1 MSGIYFNFFVNEI
14 RCMQEY
20 LLKTYSRK
28 NVLFKK
34 GDGIWLYSDS
44 GDKFLDCASGIAVN
58 ILGHCNKKLVKVL
71 TEQAQNLWHTSNLYR
86 VENQEKLGK
95 LLVEHTF
102 ADRVF
107 FTNSGTEAIECAIKM
122 ARVYHSKLNQ
132 ERHEILSFDGCFHGR
147 SMAAISTSNS
157 DKMKEGFGPLIPGF
171 KSLGFNDKDALYQNI
186 TDKTAAVIVEPI
198 QGEGGIRSFSSEI
211 LKLIRSLCDDT
222 GALLIIDEIQCGLG
236 RSGKLFAHEL
246 FDLKPDIMTIAKG
259 IGGGF
264 PLGACLS
271 TDNASIGMVKGKH
284 GSTYGGNPLACAVGC
299 EVMNNVLEK
308 GFLDNVTIISG
319 YFSQKM
325 LGLVSEFPSLFEE
338 LRGSGL
344 MLGLK
349 TKIENISFTNEAF
362 NQNLLLAPASDNVV
376 RILPPLNIT
385 KQEVDYVVELLSKT
399 AQRLEN

>member
-1 MSGIYFNFFVNEI
+1 
-14 RCMQEY
+14 MQEY

-86 VENQEKLGK
+86 VENQEKLAK

-157 DKMKEGFGPLIPGF
+157 DKMKEGFGPLVPGC
-171 KSLGFNDKDALYQNI
+171 KSLDFNDRDALYQNI

-198 QGEGGIRSFSSEI
+198 QGEGGIRSFSAEI

-236 RSGKLFAHEL
+236 RSGKLFAHEW
-246 FDLKPDIMTIAKG
+246 FNLKPDIMTIAKG

-271 TDNASIGMVKGKH
+271 TENASIGMGKGKH

-308 GFLDNVTIISG
+308 GFLENVRIISE

-325 LGLVSEFPSLFEE
+325 LGLVSEFPSVFEE

-362 NQNLLLAPASDNVV
+362 KQNLLLAPASDNVV

-385 KQEVDYVVELLSKT
+385 KKEVDYVVELLSKT

>member
-1 MSGIYFNFFVNEI
+1 
-14 RCMQEY
+14 MQEY

-71 TEQAQNLWHTSNLYR
+71 TEQAKNLWHTSNLYR
-86 VENQEKLGK
+86 VENQEKLAK
-95 LLVEHTF
+95 LLVENTF
-102 ADRVF
+102 ADKVF
-107 FTNSGTEAIECAIKM
+107 FTNSGTEAIECSIKM

-132 ERHEILSFDGCFHGR
+132 ERHEIISFDGCFHGR

-157 DKMKEGFGPLIPGF
+157 DKMKEGFGPLIPGC
-171 KSLGFNDKDALYQNI
+171 KSLSFNDRDALYQNI
-186 TDKTAAVIVEPI
+186 SDKTAAVIVEPI

-271 TDNASIGMVKGKH
+271 TDNASIGMLKGKH

-299 EVMNNVLEK
+299 EVMTNVLEK
-308 GFLDNVTIISG
+308 GFLDNVRIISG

-325 LGLVSEFPSLFEE
+325 LGLVREFPSVFEE

-385 KQEVDYVVELLSKT
+385 KKAVSYTHLTLPTICSV
-399 AQRLEN
+399 

>member
-1 MSGIYFNFFVNEI
+1 ME
-14 RCMQEY
+14 EY

-28 NVLFKK
+28 NISFKK
-34 GDGIWLYSDS
+34 GDGIWLYSNS
-44 GDKFLDCASGIAVN
+44 GEKFLDCASGIAVN

-71 TEQAQNLWHTSNLYR
+71 TVQAKNLWHTSNLYR
-86 VENQEKLGK
+86 VENQEKLAK

-102 ADRVF
+102 ADNVF

-132 ERHEILSFDGCFHGR
+132 DRHEILSFDGCFHGR

-157 DKMKEGFGPLIPGF
+157 DKMKEGFGPLIPGC
-171 KSLGFNDKDALYQNI
+171 KSIGFNNKDDLYKNI

-198 QGEGGIRSFSSEI
+198 QGEGGIRSFSLEI
-211 LKLIRSLCDDT
+211 LKLIRGLCDDT
-222 GALLIIDEIQCGLG
+222 GTLLIVDEIQCGLG
-236 RSGKLFAHEL
+236 RSGKLFAHEW
-246 FDLKPDIMTIAKG
+246 FNINPDIMTIAKG

-271 TDNASIGMVKGKH
+271 TNNASIGMVKGKH

-299 EVMNNVLEK
+299 EVMNNVLEN
-308 GFLDNVTIISG
+308 GFLENVGMISG

-325 LGLVSEFPSLFEE
+325 LGLLSEFPSVFEE
-338 LRGSGL
+338 LRGYGL

-385 KQEVDYVVELLSKT
+385 KQEVDYVVKLLRKT

>member
-1 MSGIYFNFFVNEI
+1 
-14 RCMQEY
+14 MQEY

-107 FTNSGTEAIECAIKM
+107 FTNSGTEAIECALKM

-132 ERHEILSFDGCFHGR
+132 ERHEIISFDGCFHGR

-157 DKMKEGFGPLIPGF
+157 DKMKEGFGPLIPGC
-171 KSLGFNDKDALYQNI
+171 KSLGFNDRDALCQNI
-186 TDKTAAVIVEPI
+186 TNKTAAVIIEPI

-271 TDNASIGMVKGKH
+271 TENASIGMVKGKH

-299 EVMNNVLEK
+299 EVMTNVLEK
-308 GFLDNVTIISG
+308 GFLDNVRIISG

-325 LGLVSEFPSLFEE
+325 LELVREFPSVFEE

-399 AQRLEN
+399 AQRLEK

>member
-1 MSGIYFNFFVNEI
+1 
-14 RCMQEY
+14 MQEY

-71 TEQAQNLWHTSNLYR
+71 IEQAKNLWHTSNLYR
-86 VENQEKLGK
+86 VENQEKLAK
-95 LLVEHTF
+95 LLVENTF
-102 ADRVF
+102 ADKVF

-122 ARVYHSKLNQ
+122 ARAYHSKLNQ

-157 DKMKEGFGPLIPGF
+157 DKMKEGFGPLIPGC
-171 KSLGFNDKDALYQNI
+171 KSLSFNDRDALYQNI

-299 EVMNNVLEK
+299 EVMTNVLEK
-308 GFLDNVTIISG
+308 GFLDNVRTISG
-319 YFSQKM
+319 YFSQKI
-325 LGLVSEFPSLFEE
+325 LGLVREFPSVFEE

-349 TKIENISFTNEAF
+349 TKIENISFTNEAYK
-362 NQNLLLAPASDNVV
+362 QNLLLAPASDNVV

-385 KQEVDYVVELLSKT
+385 KKEVDCVVELLSKT

>member
-1 MSGIYFNFFVNEI
+1 
-14 RCMQEY
+14 MQEY
-20 LLKTYSRK
+20 LLQTYSRK

-71 TEQAQNLWHTSNLYR
+71 TEQAKNLWHTSNLYR
-86 VENQEKLGK
+86 VENQEKLAK
-95 LLVEHTF
+95 LLVENTF
-102 ADRVF
+102 ADKVF

-122 ARVYHSKLNQ
+122 ARAYHSKLNQ

-157 DKMKEGFGPLIPGF
+157 DKMKEGFGPLIPGC
-171 KSLGFNDKDALYQNI
+171 KSLSFNDRDALYQNI
-186 TDKTAAVIVEPI
+186 SDKTAAVIVEPI

-299 EVMNNVLEK
+299 EVMTNVLEK
-308 GFLDNVTIISG
+308 GFLDNVRIISG

-325 LGLVSEFPSLFEE
+325 LGLVREFPSVFEE

-385 KQEVDYVVELLSKT
+385 KQEVDCVVELLSKT

>member
-1 MSGIYFNFFVNEI
+1 
-14 RCMQEY
+14 MQEY

-34 GDGIWLYSDS
+34 GDGIWLYSES

-86 VENQEKLGK
+86 VENQEKLAK

-132 ERHEILSFDGCFHGR
+132 ERYEIISFDGCFHGR

-157 DKMKEGFGPLIPGF
+157 DKMKEGFGPLIPGC
-171 KSLGFNDKDALYQNI
+171 KSLGFNDRNALCQNI
-186 TDKTAAVIVEPI
+186 TNKTAAVIIEPI
-198 QGEGGIRSFSSEI
+198 QGEGGIRSFSLEI

-222 GALLIIDEIQCGLG
+222 GALLIIDEVQSGLG
-236 RSGKLFAHEL
+236 RSGKLFAHEW
-246 FDLKPDIMTIAKG
+246 FNLKPDIMTIAKG

-271 TDNASIGMVKGKH
+271 TENASIGMVKGKH

-308 GFLDNVTIISG
+308 GFLENVRKISG

-325 LGLVSEFPSLFEE
+325 LRLISEFPSVFEE

-349 TKIENISFTNEAF
+349 TKIENTSFTNEAYK
-362 NQNLLLAPASDNVV
+362 QNLLLAPASDNVV

-385 KQEVDYVVELLSKT
+385 KKEVDYVVELLSKT

>member
-1 MSGIYFNFFVNEI
+1 
-14 RCMQEY
+14 MQEY

-86 VENQEKLGK
+86 VENQEKLGQ

-102 ADRVF
+102 ADKVF
-107 FTNSGTEAIECAIKM
+107 FTNSGTEAIECSIKM
-122 ARVYHSKLNQ
+122 ARAYHSKLNQ

-157 DKMKEGFGPLIPGF
+157 DKMKEGFGPLIPGC
-171 KSLGFNDKDALYQNI
+171 KSLSFNDRDALYQNI
-186 TDKTAAVIVEPI
+186 SDKTAAVIVEPI

-299 EVMNNVLEK
+299 EVMTNVLEK
-308 GFLDNVTIISG
+308 GFLDNVRIISG

-325 LGLVSEFPSLFEE
+325 LGLVREFPSVFEE

-385 KQEVDYVVELLSKT
+385 KKEVDCVVELLSKT

>member
-1 MSGIYFNFFVNEI
+1 
-14 RCMQEY
+14 MQEY

-71 TEQAQNLWHTSNLYR
+71 TEQAKNLWHTSNLYR
-86 VENQEKLGK
+86 VENQEKLAK
-95 LLVEHTF
+95 LLVENTF
-102 ADRVF
+102 ADKVF
-107 FTNSGTEAIECAIKM
+107 FTNSGTEAIECSIKM
-122 ARVYHSKLNQ
+122 ARAYHSKLNQ

-157 DKMKEGFGPLIPGF
+157 DKMKEGFGPLIPGC
-171 KSLGFNDKDALYQNI
+171 KSLSFNDRDALYQNI
-186 TDKTAAVIVEPI
+186 SDKTAAVIVEPI

-385 KQEVDYVVELLSKT
+385 KKEVDYVVELLSKT

>member
-1 MSGIYFNFFVNEI
+1 ME
-14 RCMQEY
+14 EY

-28 NVLFKK
+28 NISFKK
-34 GDGIWLYSDS
+34 GDGIWLYSNS
-44 GDKFLDCASGIAVN
+44 GEKFLDCASGIAVN

-71 TEQAQNLWHTSNLYR
+71 TEQAKNLWHTSNLYR
-86 VENQEKLGK
+86 VENQEKLAK

-102 ADRVF
+102 ADNVF

-132 ERHEILSFDGCFHGR
+132 DRHEILSFDGCFHGR

-157 DKMKEGFGPLIPGF
+157 DKMKEGFGPLIPGC
-171 KSLGFNDKDALYQNI
+171 KSIGFNNKDDLYKNI

-198 QGEGGIRSFSSEI
+198 QGEGGIRSFSLEI
-211 LKLIRSLCDDT
+211 LKLIRGLCDDT
-222 GALLIIDEIQCGLG
+222 GTLLIVDEIQCGLG
-236 RSGKLFAHEL
+236 RSGKLFAHEW
-246 FDLKPDIMTIAKG
+246 FNINPDIMTIAKG

-271 TDNASIGMVKGKH
+271 TNNASIGMVKGKH

-299 EVMNNVLEK
+299 EVMNNVLEN
-308 GFLDNVTIISG
+308 GFLENVGMISG

-325 LGLVSEFPSLFEE
+325 LGLLSEFPSVFEE
-338 LRGSGL
+338 LRGYGL

-385 KQEVDYVVELLSKT
+385 KQEVDYVVKLLRKT

>member
-1 MSGIYFNFFVNEI
+1 
-14 RCMQEY
+14 MQEY

-71 TEQAQNLWHTSNLYR
+71 IEQAKNLWHTSNLYR
-86 VENQEKLGK
+86 VENQEKLAK
-95 LLVEHTF
+95 LLVENTF
-102 ADRVF
+102 ADKVF

-122 ARVYHSKLNQ
+122 ARAYHSKLNQ

-157 DKMKEGFGPLIPGF
+157 DKMKEGFGPLIPGC
-171 KSLGFNDKDALYQNI
+171 KSLSFNDRDALYQNI

-236 RSGKLFAHEL
+236 RSGKLFAHEW
-246 FDLKPDIMTIAKG
+246 FNLKPDIMTIAKG

-271 TDNASIGMVKGKH
+271 TENASIGMVKGKH

-308 GFLDNVTIISG
+308 GFLENVRIKSE

-325 LGLVSEFPSLFEE
+325 LKLVSEFPSVFEE

-349 TKIENISFTNEAF
+349 TKIENISFTNEAYK
-362 NQNLLLAPASDNVV
+362 QNLLLAPASDNVV
-376 RILPPLNIT
+376 RILPPLNIS
-385 KQEVDYVVELLSKT
+385 KKEVDYVVELLSKT

>member
-1 MSGIYFNFFVNEI
+1 
-14 RCMQEY
+14 MQEY

-71 TEQAQNLWHTSNLYR
+71 IEQAQNLWHTSNLYR
-86 VENQEKLGK
+86 VENQEKLAK

-132 ERHEILSFDGCFHGR
+132 ERYEIISFDGCFHGR

-157 DKMKEGFGPLIPGF
+157 DKMKEGFGPLIPGC
-171 KSLGFNDKDALYQNI
+171 KSLGFNDRDALCQNI
-186 TDKTAAVIVEPI
+186 TNKTAAVIIEPI
-198 QGEGGIRSFSSEI
+198 QGEGGIRSFSLEI

-222 GALLIIDEIQCGLG
+222 GALLIIDEVQSGLG
-236 RSGKLFAHEL
+236 RSGKLFAHEW
-246 FDLKPDIMTIAKG
+246 FNLKPDIMTIAKG

-271 TDNASIGMVKGKH
+271 TENASIGMVKGKH

-308 GFLDNVTIISG
+308 GFLENVRKISG

-325 LGLVSEFPSLFEE
+325 LRLISEFPSVFEE

-349 TKIENISFTNEAF
+349 TKIENTSFTNEAYK
-362 NQNLLLAPASDNVV
+362 QNLLLAPASDNVV

-385 KQEVDYVVELLSKT
+385 KKEVDYVVELLSKT

>member
-1 MSGIYFNFFVNEI
+1 ME
-14 RCMQEY
+14 EY

-28 NVLFKK
+28 NILFKK
-34 GDGIWLYSDS
+34 GDGIWLYSNS

-71 TEQAQNLWHTSNLYR
+71 TEQAKNLWHTSNLYR
-86 VENQEKLGK
+86 VENQEKLAK

-102 ADRVF
+102 ADNVF

-132 ERHEILSFDGCFHGR
+132 DRHEILSFDGCFHGR

-157 DKMKEGFGPLIPGF
+157 DNMKEGFGPLIPGC
-171 KSLGFNDKDALYQNI
+171 KSIGFNNKDDLYKNI

-198 QGEGGIRSFSSEI
+198 QGEGGIRSFSLEI
-211 LKLIRSLCDDT
+211 LKLIRGLCDDT
-222 GALLIIDEIQCGLG
+222 GTLLIVDEIQCGLG
-236 RSGKLFAHEL
+236 RSGKLFAHEW
-246 FDLKPDIMTIAKG
+246 FNINPDIMTIAKG

-271 TDNASIGMVKGKH
+271 TNNASIGMVKGKH

-299 EVMNNVLEK
+299 EVMNNVLED
-308 GFLDNVTIISG
+308 GFLENVEMMSR

-325 LGLVSEFPSLFEE
+325 LGLLSEFPSVFEE

-344 MLGLK
+344 ILGLK

-385 KQEVDYVVELLSKT
+385 KQEVDYVVKLLSKY
-399 AQRLEN
+399 

>member
-1 MSGIYFNFFVNEI
+1 
-14 RCMQEY
+14 MQEY

-86 VENQEKLGK
+86 VENQENLAK

-132 ERHEILSFDGCFHGR
+132 ERHEIISFDGCFHGR

-157 DKMKEGFGPLIPGF
+157 DKMKEGFGPLIPGC
-171 KSLGFNDKDALYQNI
+171 KSLGFNDRDALCQNI
-186 TDKTAAVIVEPI
+186 TNKTAAVIIEPI
-198 QGEGGIRSFSSEI
+198 QGEGGIRSFSAEI

-236 RSGKLFAHEL
+236 RSGKLFAHEW
-246 FDLKPDIMTIAKG
+246 FNLKPDIMTIAKG

-271 TDNASIGMVKGKH
+271 TENASIGMVKGKH

-308 GFLDNVTIISG
+308 GFLENVRIISE
-319 YFSQKM
+319 YFYQKM
-325 LGLVSEFPSLFEE
+325 LGLVNEFPSVFEE

-344 MLGLK
+344 MLGIK
-349 TKIENISFTNEAF
+349 TKIENISFTNEAYK
-362 NQNLLLAPASDNVV
+362 QNLLLAPASDNVV

-385 KQEVDYVVELLSKT
+385 KKEVDYVLELLSKT

>member
-1 MSGIYFNFFVNEI
+1 MRI

-71 TEQAQNLWHTSNLYR
+71 TEQAKNLWHTSNLYR
-86 VENQEKLGK
+86 VENQEKLAK
-95 LLVEHTF
+95 LLVENTF
-102 ADRVF
+102 ADKVF

-122 ARVYHSKLNQ
+122 ARAYHSKLNQ

-157 DKMKEGFGPLIPGF
+157 DKMKEGFGPLIPGC
-171 KSLGFNDKDALYQNI
+171 KSLSFNDRDALYQNI

-236 RSGKLFAHEL
+236 RSGKLFAHEW
-246 FDLKPDIMTIAKG
+246 FNLKPDIMTIAKG

-271 TDNASIGMVKGKH
+271 TENASIGMVKGKH

-308 GFLDNVTIISG
+308 GFLENVRIKSE

-325 LGLVSEFPSLFEE
+325 LKLVSEFPSVFEE

-349 TKIENISFTNEAF
+349 TKIENISFTNEAYK
-362 NQNLLLAPASDNVV
+362 QNLLLAPASDNVV

-385 KQEVDYVVELLSKT
+385 KKEVDYVIELLSKT

>member
-1 MSGIYFNFFVNEI
+1 MRI

-71 TEQAQNLWHTSNLYR
+71 TEQANNLWHTSNLYR
-86 VENQEKLGK
+86 VENQEKLAK
-95 LLVEHTF
+95 LLVENTF
-102 ADRVF
+102 ADKVF

-122 ARVYHSKLNQ
+122 ARAYHSKLNQ

-171 KSLGFNDKDALYQNI
+171 KSLSFNDRDALYQNI
-186 TDKTAAVIVEPI
+186 SDKTAAVIVEPI

-222 GALLIIDEIQCGLG
+222 GAILIIDEIQCGLG

-299 EVMNNVLEK
+299 EVMTNVLEK
-308 GFLDNVTIISG
+308 GFLDNVRIISG

-325 LGLVSEFPSLFEE
+325 LGLVSEFPSVFEE

>member
-1 MSGIYFNFFVNEI
+1 
-14 RCMQEY
+14 MQEY

-34 GDGIWLYSDS
+34 GDGIWLYSES

-86 VENQEKLGK
+86 VENQEKLAK

-132 ERHEILSFDGCFHGR
+132 ERYEIISFDGCFHGR

-157 DKMKEGFGPLIPGF
+157 DKMKEGFGPLIPGC
-171 KSLGFNDKDALYQNI
+171 KSLGFNDRDALCQNI
-186 TDKTAAVIVEPI
+186 TNKTAAVIIEPI

-236 RSGKLFAHEL
+236 RSGKLFAHEW
-246 FDLKPDIMTIAKG
+246 FNLKPDIMTIAKG

-271 TDNASIGMVKGKH
+271 TENASIGMGKGKH

-308 GFLDNVTIISG
+308 GFLENVRKISG

-325 LGLVSEFPSLFEE
+325 LRLISEFPSVFEE

-349 TKIENISFTNEAF
+349 TKIENTSFTNEAYK
-362 NQNLLLAPASDNVV
+362 QNLLLAPASDNVV

-385 KQEVDYVVELLSKT
+385 KKEVDYVVELLSKT

>member
-1 MSGIYFNFFVNEI
+1 
-14 RCMQEY
+14 MQEY

-86 VENQEKLGK
+86 VENQEKLAK
-95 LLVEHTF
+95 LLVDHTF

-132 ERHEILSFDGCFHGR
+132 ERHEIISFDGCFHGR

-157 DKMKEGFGPLIPGF
+157 DKMKEGFGPLIPGC
-171 KSLGFNDKDALYQNI
+171 KSLGFNDRDALYQNI
-186 TDKTAAVIVEPI
+186 TDKTAAVIIEPI

-222 GALLIIDEIQCGLG
+222 GALLIIDEVQSGLG
-236 RSGKLFAHEL
+236 RSGKLFAHEW
-246 FDLKPDIMTIAKG
+246 FNLKPDIMTIAKG

-271 TDNASIGMVKGKH
+271 TENASIGMVKGKH

-308 GFLDNVTIISG
+308 GFLENVRKISG

-325 LGLVSEFPSLFEE
+325 LRLISEFPSVFEE

-349 TKIENISFTNEAF
+349 TKIENTSFTNEAYK
-362 NQNLLLAPASDNVV
+362 QNLLLAPASDNVV

-385 KQEVDYVVELLSKT
+385 KKEVDYVVELLSKT

>member
-1 MSGIYFNFFVNEI
+1 ME
-14 RCMQEY
+14 EY

-28 NVLFKK
+28 NILFKK
-34 GDGIWLYSDS
+34 GDGIWLYSNS

-86 VENQEKLGK
+86 VENQEKLGQ

-102 ADRVF
+102 ADNVF

-132 ERHEILSFDGCFHGR
+132 DRHEILSFDGCFHGR

-157 DKMKEGFGPLIPGF
+157 DKMKEGFGPLIPGC
-171 KSLGFNDKDALYQNI
+171 KSLSFNDRDALYQNI
-186 TDKTAAVIVEPI
+186 SDKTAAVIVEPI
-198 QGEGGIRSFSSEI
+198 QGEGGIRSFSPEI

-236 RSGKLFAHEL
+236 RSGKLFAHEW
-246 FDLKPDIMTIAKG
+246 FNLKPDIMTIAKG

-271 TDNASIGMVKGKH
+271 TENASIGMVKGKH
-284 GSTYGGNPLACAVGC
+284 GSTYGGNPLAVSVGR
-299 EVMNNVLEK
+299 EVLAIISDKKFLKNVDTVSQYLWQKLKKLEQYYEEIVEIRGAGLLLGIKTKKNNVMISNLLK
-308 GFLDNVTIISG
+308 QNKLLSVPAGDNVI
-319 YFSQKM
+319 
-325 LGLVSEFPSLFEE
+325 
-338 LRGSGL
+338 R
-344 MLGLK
+344 
-349 TKIENISFTNEAF
+349 
-362 NQNLLLAPASDNVV
+362 LAP
-376 RILPPLNIT
+376 PLIIKKKHADEAIKIIDET
-385 KQEVDYVVELLSKT
+385 LKKLK
-399 AQRLEN
+399 

>member
-1 MSGIYFNFFVNEI
+1 
-14 RCMQEY
+14 MQEY

-71 TEQAQNLWHTSNLYR
+71 TEQAKNLWHTSNLYR
-86 VENQEKLGK
+86 VENQEKLAK
-95 LLVEHTF
+95 LLVENTF
-102 ADRVF
+102 ADKVF

-122 ARVYHSKLNQ
+122 ARAYHSKLNQ

-157 DKMKEGFGPLIPGF
+157 DKMKEGFGPLIPGC
-171 KSLGFNDKDALYQNI
+171 KSLSFNDRDALYQNI

-299 EVMNNVLEK
+299 EVMTNVLEK
-308 GFLDNVTIISG
+308 GFLDNVRIISG

-325 LGLVSEFPSLFEE
+325 LGLVREFPSVFEE

>member
-1 MSGIYFNFFVNEI
+1 
-14 RCMQEY
+14 MQDY

-71 TEQAQNLWHTSNLYR
+71 TEQAKNLWHTSNLYR
-86 VENQEKLGK
+86 VENQEKLAK
-95 LLVEHTF
+95 LLVENTF
-102 ADRVF
+102 ADKVF

-122 ARVYHSKLNQ
+122 ARAYHSKLNQ

-157 DKMKEGFGPLIPGF
+157 DKMKEGFGPLIPGC
-171 KSLGFNDKDALYQNI
+171 KSLSFNDRDALYQNI

-299 EVMNNVLEK
+299 EVMTNVLEK
-308 GFLDNVTIISG
+308 GFLDNVRIISG

-325 LGLVSEFPSLFEE
+325 LGLVREFPSVFEE

-399 AQRLEN
+399 AQRFEN

>member
-1 MSGIYFNFFVNEI
+1 ME
-14 RCMQEY
+14 EY

-28 NVLFKK
+28 NILFKK
-34 GDGIWLYSDS
+34 GDGIWLYSNS

-71 TEQAQNLWHTSNLYR
+71 TEQAKNLWHTSNLYR
-86 VENQEKLGK
+86 VENQEKLAK

-102 ADRVF
+102 ADNVF

-132 ERHEILSFDGCFHGR
+132 DRHEILSFDGCFHGR

-157 DKMKEGFGPLIPGF
+157 DKMKEGFGPLIPGC
-171 KSLGFNDKDALYQNI
+171 KSIGFNNKDDLYKNI

-198 QGEGGIRSFSSEI
+198 QGEGGIRSFSLEI
-211 LKLIRSLCDDT
+211 LKLIRGLCDDT
-222 GALLIIDEIQCGLG
+222 GTLLIVDEIQCGLG
-236 RSGKLFAHEL
+236 RSGKLFAHEW
-246 FDLKPDIMTIAKG
+246 FNINPDIMTIAKG

-271 TDNASIGMVKGKH
+271 TNNASIGMVKGKH

-299 EVMNNVLEK
+299 EVMNNVLEN
-308 GFLDNVTIISG
+308 GFLENVGMISG

-325 LGLVSEFPSLFEE
+325 LGLLSEFPSVFEE
-338 LRGSGL
+338 LRGYGL

-385 KQEVDYVVELLSKT
+385 KQEVDYVVKLLRKT

>member
-1 MSGIYFNFFVNEI
+1 MP
-14 RCMQEY
+14 EY

-34 GDGIWLYSDS
+34 GEGIWLYSDS

-157 DKMKEGFGPLIPGF
+157 DKMKEGFGPLIPGC
-171 KSLGFNDKDALYQNI
+171 KSLGFNDRDALYQNI
-186 TDKTAAVIVEPI
+186 TDKTAAVIIEPI

-222 GALLIIDEIQCGLG
+222 GALLIIDEVQSGLG
-236 RSGKLFAHEL
+236 RSGKLFAHEW
-246 FDLKPDIMTIAKG
+246 FNLKPDIMTIAKG

-271 TDNASIGMVKGKH
+271 TENASIGMVKGKH

-308 GFLDNVTIISG
+308 GFLENVRIISE
-319 YFSQKM
+319 YFYKKM
-325 LGLVSEFPSLFEE
+325 LGLVRKFPSVFEE

-349 TKIENISFTNEAF
+349 TKIENISFTNEAYK
-362 NQNLLLAPASDNVV
+362 QNLLLAPASDNVV

>member
-1 MSGIYFNFFVNEI
+1 
-14 RCMQEY
+14 MQEY

-28 NVLFKK
+28 DVLFKK
-34 GDGIWLYSDS
+34 GEGIWLYSDS

-157 DKMKEGFGPLIPGF
+157 DKMKEGFGPLIPGC
-171 KSLGFNDKDALYQNI
+171 KSLSFNDRDALYQNI

-198 QGEGGIRSFSSEI
+198 QGEGGIRSFSAEI

-236 RSGKLFAHEL
+236 RSGKLFAHEW
-246 FDLKPDIMTIAKG
+246 FNLKPDIMTIAKG

-271 TDNASIGMVKGKH
+271 TENASIGMGKGKH

-308 GFLDNVTIISG
+308 GFLENVRIISE
-319 YFSQKM
+319 YFYQKM
-325 LGLVSEFPSLFEE
+325 LGLVSEFPSVFEE

-362 NQNLLLAPASDNVV
+362 KQNLLLAPASDNVV

-399 AQRLEN
+399 AQRFKK

>member
-1 MSGIYFNFFVNEI
+1 
-14 RCMQEY
+14 MQEY

-71 TEQAQNLWHTSNLYR
+71 IEQAKNLWHTSNLYR
-86 VENQEKLGK
+86 VENQEKLAK
-95 LLVEHTF
+95 LLVENTF
-102 ADRVF
+102 ADKVF

-122 ARVYHSKLNQ
+122 ARAYHSKLNQ

-157 DKMKEGFGPLIPGF
+157 DKMKEGFGPLIPGC
-171 KSLGFNDKDALYQNI
+171 KSLSFNDRDALYQNI

-271 TDNASIGMVKGKH
+271 TDNASIGMLKGKH

-299 EVMNNVLEK
+299 EVMTNVLEK
-308 GFLDNVTIISG
+308 GFLDNVRIISG

-325 LGLVSEFPSLFEE
+325 LGLVREFPSVFEE

-385 KQEVDYVVELLSKT
+385 KKEVDYVVELLSKT

>member
-1 MSGIYFNFFVNEI
+1 
-14 RCMQEY
+14 MQEY

-71 TEQAQNLWHTSNLYR
+71 TEQAKNLWHTSNLYR
-86 VENQEKLGK
+86 VENQEKLAK
-95 LLVEHTF
+95 LLVENTF
-102 ADRVF
+102 ADKVF

-122 ARVYHSKLNQ
+122 ARAYHSKLNQ

-157 DKMKEGFGPLIPGF
+157 DKMKEGFGPLIPGC
-171 KSLGFNDKDALYQNI
+171 KSLSFNDRDALYQNI

-236 RSGKLFAHEL
+236 RSGKLFAHEW
-246 FDLKPDIMTIAKG
+246 FNLKPDIMTIAKG

-271 TDNASIGMVKGKH
+271 TENASIGMVKGKH

-308 GFLDNVTIISG
+308 GFLENVRKISG

-325 LGLVSEFPSLFEE
+325 LRLISEFPSVFEE

-349 TKIENISFTNEAF
+349 TKIENISFTNEAYK
-362 NQNLLLAPASDNVV
+362 QNLLLAPASDNVV

>member
-1 MSGIYFNFFVNEI
+1 MRI

-71 TEQAQNLWHTSNLYR
+71 TEQAKNLWHTSNLYR
-86 VENQEKLGK
+86 VENQEKLAK
-95 LLVEHTF
+95 LLVENTF
-102 ADRVF
+102 ADKVF
-107 FTNSGTEAIECAIKM
+107 FTNSGTEAIECSIKM
-122 ARVYHSKLNQ
+122 ARAYHSKLNQ

-157 DKMKEGFGPLIPGF
+157 DKMKEGFGPLIPGC
-171 KSLGFNDKDALYQNI
+171 KSLSFNDRDALYQNI

-299 EVMNNVLEK
+299 EVMTNVLEK
-308 GFLDNVTIISG
+308 GFLDNVRIISG

-325 LGLVSEFPSLFEE
+325 LGLVSEFPSVFEE

>member
-1 MSGIYFNFFVNEI
+1 
-14 RCMQEY
+14 MQEY

-71 TEQAQNLWHTSNLYR
+71 IEQAKNLWHTSNLYR
-86 VENQEKLGK
+86 VENQEKLAK
-95 LLVEHTF
+95 LLVENTF
-102 ADRVF
+102 ADKVF

-122 ARVYHSKLNQ
+122 ARAYHSKLNQ

-171 KSLGFNDKDALYQNI
+171 KSLSFNDRDALYQNI

-236 RSGKLFAHEL
+236 RSGKLFAHEW
-246 FDLKPDIMTIAKG
+246 FNLKPDIMTIAKG

-271 TDNASIGMVKGKH
+271 TENASIGMVKGKH

-308 GFLDNVTIISG
+308 GFLENVRKISG

-325 LGLVSEFPSLFEE
+325 LRLISEFPSVFEE

-349 TKIENISFTNEAF
+349 TKIENTSFTNEAYK
-362 NQNLLLAPASDNVV
+362 QNLLLAPASDNVV

>member
-1 MSGIYFNFFVNEI
+1 
-14 RCMQEY
+14 MQEY

-71 TEQAQNLWHTSNLYR
+71 IEQAQNLWHTSNLYR
-86 VENQEKLGK
+86 VENQEKLAK

-132 ERHEILSFDGCFHGR
+132 ERYEIISFDGCFHGR

-157 DKMKEGFGPLIPGF
+157 DKMKEGFGPLIPGC
-171 KSLGFNDKDALYQNI
+171 KSLGFNDRDALYQNI
-186 TDKTAAVIVEPI
+186 TDKTAAVIIEPI
-198 QGEGGIRSFSSEI
+198 QGEGGIRSFSAEI

-222 GALLIIDEIQCGLG
+222 GALLIIDEVQSGLG
-236 RSGKLFAHEL
+236 RSGKLFAHEW
-246 FDLKPDIMTIAKG
+246 FNLKPDIMTIAKG

-271 TDNASIGMVKGKH
+271 TENASIGMVKGKH

-308 GFLDNVTIISG
+308 GFLENVRKISG

-325 LGLVSEFPSLFEE
+325 LRLISEFPSVFEE

-349 TKIENISFTNEAF
+349 TKIENTSFTNEAYK
-362 NQNLLLAPASDNVV
+362 QNLLLAPASDNVV

-385 KQEVDYVVELLSKT
+385 KKEVDYVVELLSKT

>member
-1 MSGIYFNFFVNEI
+1 
-14 RCMQEY
+14 MQEY

-71 TEQAQNLWHTSNLYR
+71 TEQAKNLWHTSNLYR
-86 VENQEKLGK
+86 VENQEKLAK
-95 LLVEHTF
+95 LLVENTF
-102 ADRVF
+102 ADKVF
-107 FTNSGTEAIECAIKM
+107 FTNSGTEAIECSIKM
-122 ARVYHSKLNQ
+122 ARAYHSKLNQ

-157 DKMKEGFGPLIPGF
+157 DKMKEGFGPLIPGC
-171 KSLGFNDKDALYQNI
+171 KSLSFNDRDALYQNI
-186 TDKTAAVIVEPI
+186 SDKTAAVIVEPI

-385 KQEVDYVVELLSKT
+385 KQEVDYAVELLSKT
-399 AQRLEN
+399 AQRFVN